1 MLSKQ
6 KNKIYTESNSIEEES
21 HRQKYTLSFLGFL
34 RYINK
39 DFEGMSFLIIQYTNP
54 KFWKA
59 KVTKVEFF
67 ILQRILLVGNEL
79 SLRIMMMQV
88 WCSVFSFSVTTMYM
102 YYASSQI

>member
-1 MLSKQ
+1 
-6 KNKIYTESNSIEEES
+6 
-21 HRQKYTLSFLGFL
+21 
-34 RYINK
+34 
-39 DFEGMSFLIIQYTNP
+39 MSFLIIQYTNP

-102 YYASSQI
+102 YYASKSDMIFLNKTGYELYIKMNLYMLTKKIV